1 MFDALSVPPRLVLR
15 ALDDLHTLAQSV
27 RSLADGDLLD
37 DLLLSIRAVP
47 RSEDDLSERVD
58 LLRAEIAALRDWLGP
73 LHGELKD
80 LDDTAEALAV
90 GLGRLEALLK
100 KLPGL

>member
-15 ALDDLHTLAQSV
+15 ALDDLHTLAESV

-80 LDDTAEALAV
+80 LDDTAEALAA

>member
-15 ALDDLHTLAQSV
+15 ALDDLHTLAESV

-73 LHGELKD
+73 LHRELKD
-80 LDDTAEALAV
+80 LDDTAEALAA